1 MRIEKIEIEN
11 FRGFKGKHEVS
22 FHPNLN
28 VFVGVNGAGKSSVL
42 DLIGMFIYDLIQD
55 EGFLFRLLKIQQD
68 DINISSTTS
77 MNNIIFNFENDLI
90 NEEFSTID
98 INLIR
103 EEDNNN
109 STMVIRPKK
118 SIFKQDDIVKSR
130 INIPVFRYFGI
141 NDLESNASRNQDFK
155 NDFTYNQRNAYK
167 EIYTQ
172 NRNFRGF
179 IKWFITMENIENRDK
194 IRQRNL
200 NHEDPYIKPV
210 RNAVE
215 IFLKKIESLS
225 YKNLRVENS
234 SVGEEIN
241 SNELFDLC
249 IDKNN
254 TKFNLG
260 QLSAGEQTLILMV
273 ADIAQR
279 LSIANPT
286 LKNCLDG
293 KGIVLIDEIETH
305 LHPEWQREVI
315 PALTATFPNIQF
327 FITTHSPQVLSNVKR
342 KSIFV
347 IDNFEF
353 VQDIPE
359 TFGLDSNSILR
370 DVFETETSPSHA
382 SVAFQEVFKLLEQK
396 KIEEV
401 KLKLIELEEKYT
413 DNPTLKKAKTHLD
426 FVTMKNGK

>member
-396 KIEEV
+396 KIEEA